1 LLAPKFPERSAPQI
15 LTSLAPDLTA
25 VQIAGLTKLNPNPPN
40 ALLDMPIVKKQIVF
54 SSEKA

>member
-1 LLAPKFPERSAPQI
+1 LLAPKFPERIAPQI

-54 SSEKA
+54 FI